1 MHLNYSVPCI
11 YCLVL
16 NLVAV
21 TIMNVC
27 MYINKCLPNP
37 NCYYCYTIPSSF
49 SWILG
54 KVKIKLLFL
63 TFLFPLKMFKWIRWS
78 ISYFLSEKKLTFDFI
93 HFFFICIVSVLEFA
107 TKCNRSMLNWNGNT
121 KLKNLIFINSLLQ
134 SNHIWCMISIIFHLI
149 LFFCQKICTPWSSI
163 IATTC
168 LKRWPLEFSWVGAC
182 YTLDGNN
189 NQKKEFNRSSTDL
202 TNLNFSE
209 IKTLR
214 WWDKLKYT
222 QPQKCR
228 HCMLTL
234 GSRGWL
240 ICVGVYGKIILLL
253 TLDHRSVNT
262 LLTSLWSQLLGL
274 SALQYGIM
282 FIL

>member
-93 HFFFICIVSVLEFA
+93 HFFFNLHCFSFRICNKMQQKYVELEW
-107 TKCNRSMLNWNGNT
+107 KHKVKELNIH
-121 KLKNLIFINSLLQ
+121 K
-134 SNHIWCMISIIFHLI
+134 
-149 LFFCQKICTPWSSI
+149 
-163 IATTC
+163 
-168 LKRWPLEFSWVGAC
+168 
-182 YTLDGNN
+182 
-189 NQKKEFNRSSTDL
+189 
-202 TNLNFSE
+202 
-209 IKTLR
+209 
-214 WWDKLKYT
+214 
-222 QPQKCR
+222 
-228 HCMLTL
+228 
-234 GSRGWL
+234 
-240 ICVGVYGKIILLL
+240 
-253 TLDHRSVNT
+253 
-262 LLTSLWSQLLGL
+262 
-274 SALQYGIM
+274 
-282 FIL
+282 